1 MYVHL
6 FICLSM
12 NSDKLKVFKIF
23 PETSKIID
31 YCNGKK
37 PLNSVVDSTQND
49 QTAAILNFFIIYYD
63 YLCS

>member
-1 MYVHL
+1 
-6 FICLSM
+6 M